1 MEPGIAGAHKIGLP
15 ELPRVDAIWRDDS
28 YQESYRRLECL
39 ETDRAFC
46 RHGIRHLLDTAR
58 IMWILNLEEGLGLD
72 REVVYATAL
81 LHDIGKAEQY
91 EHGEPHEIAGE
102 RLATEILDCMPVEL
116 SFSREERDAMLTA
129 IRGHRRL
136 RPDAEPLERLLYRAD
151 KASRLCFACP
161 VRDACSWPEEKMNLE
176 PRI

>member
-15 ELPRVDAIWRDDS
+15 ELPRVDAIWRDDV
-28 YQESYRRLECL
+28 YQESYRRLERL

-46 RHGIRHLLDTAR
+46 RHGMRHLLDTAR

-91 EHGEPHEIAGE
+91 EHGEPHELVGE
-102 RLATEILDCMPVEL
+102 RLAAEILDRMPVEL
-116 SFSREERDAMLTA
+116 SFSREERDAILAA

-151 KASRLCFACP
+151 KASRPCFACP